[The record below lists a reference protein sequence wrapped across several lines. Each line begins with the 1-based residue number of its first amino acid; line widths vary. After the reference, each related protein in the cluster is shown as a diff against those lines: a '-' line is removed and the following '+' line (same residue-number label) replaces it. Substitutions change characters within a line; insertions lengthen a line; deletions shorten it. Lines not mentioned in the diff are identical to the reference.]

1 MTATLDS
8 ADTIRRRLFSLTDL
22 TERAAPIL
30 ESNPFADDTPAWVAD
45 AQALADALLALDDAA
60 LDAFELDDVACR
72 HLLRGMDSR
81 YSEIEDLVSIEART
95 SPRRSREPA
104 HVPGRKWRQIEAFAA
119 AVPSEASHWVDWC
132 AGKGHLGRTL
142 AERGAEVRCV
152 ERDPKLCSEGR
163 RLAGSGDVR
172 FECRDVIAAPPEL
185 SAGEHV
191 AALHACGHLHD
202 ALIERAT
209 EAGTAGVAIAPCCY
223 HRSAAPEAP
232 WQPLAA
238 TGPRDS
244 LPATLVRFAVRETVT
259 APAGVRRRR
268 LQERRYRLGYDALR
282 RGVEHGS
289 GTYRPLRSVRKAA
302 LADGFAA
309 FCERA
314 ASEHAIALP
323 KDVDFEHWHKEG
335 VLRDGRARRLDL
347 ARTPFRRVL
356 ELRMVLDRALL
367 LAERSYAVRV
377 EAFCPRALTPRNL
390 LILARRRKLSSPTE
404 RESG

>member
-1 MTATLDS
+1 M
-8 ADTIRRRLFSLTDL
+8 
-22 TERAAPIL
+22 
-30 ESNPFADDTPAWVAD
+30 
-45 AQALADALLALDDAA
+45 
-60 LDAFELDDVACR
+60 
-72 HLLRGMDSR
+72 
-81 YSEIEDLVSIEART
+81 
-95 SPRRSREPA
+95 
-104 HVPGRKWRQIEAFAA
+104 
-119 AVPSEASHWVDWC
+119 DWC
-132 AGKGHLGRTL
+132 AGKGHLGRAL

-152 ERDPKLCSEGR
+152 ERDAKLCREGR

-172 FECRDVIAAPPEL
+172 FECRDVMAAPPEL

-209 EAGTAGVAIAPCCY
+209 EAGTAGMAIAPCCY

-238 TGPRDS
+238 TGPRDP
-244 LPATLVRFAVRETVT
+244 LTATLVRFAVRETVT

-282 RGVEHGS
+282 RSLEPES
-289 GTYRPLRSVRKAA
+289 DAYRPLRSVRKAP
-302 LADGFAA
+302 LADGFTA

-314 ASEHAIALP
+314 AQEHAIRLP
-323 KDVDFEHWHKEG
+323 KKVDFEHWYNKG

-347 ARTPFRRVL
+347 ARAPFRRVL

-390 LILARRRKLSSPTE
+390 LILARRRDLSSPTKQ
-404 RESG
+404 GFG